1 MRAWDEGAARFDR
14 GRRSRGD
21 SRGARARRGV
31 VVVGLGTLTRKPTN
45 CVFSL
50 YMQYSAPGRLVMLWP
65 RPRPESRDATA
76 PGQGNAVT
84 RNGKRLSTVSPR
96 DRTRNNELLVG
107 ARRGRR
113 GRVGPR
119 HRGRA
124 GGRGRAWRLAVAR
137 PGARGAG
144 SPHPLQ
150 LYSILRALPRSLL
163 FRLAPTRHFFSHF
176 RSGAHADRLIKRQ
189 QAPHVGSHVP
199 AALVVEWLLADCRD
213 AWIVAEQ

>member
-113 GRVGPR
+113 GRTWAPGTVGAP
-119 HRGRA
+119 GPGGG
-124 GGRGRAWRLAVAR
+124 GGRGASPSRGLARAGQGLRIRYSCTVYCVLYRA
-137 PGARGAG
+137 
-144 SPHPLQ
+144 
-150 LYSILRALPRSLL
+150 LYS
-163 FRLAPTRHFFSHF
+163 F
-176 RSGAHADRLIKRQ
+176 D
-189 QAPHVGSHVP
+189 
-199 AALVVEWLLADCRD
+199 
-213 AWIVAEQ
+213 